1 MPADA
6 WLLVSRGHIGTH
18 SLRWMFGFNSLT
30 RVSEFFR
37 KIYYLNID
45 ELYKLKK
52 NKKKAKKTKQGK
64 SEGFDSC
71 DRPSNLTQ
79 IGFKSSI
86 FQPVWPWNL
95 MQINEI

>member
-1 MPADA
+1 MT
-6 WLLVSRGHIGTH
+6 S
-18 SLRWMFGFNSLT
+18 
-30 RVSEFFR
+30 
-37 KIYYLNID
+37 
-45 ELYKLKK
+45 KK
-52 NKKKAKKTKQGK
+52 PKQGK

-95 MQINEI
+95 MDDPKKTIGHLFYAILSFLHHFVAIGEYKLELQSGNA